1 MKKAL
6 LIMSLLAVGMVVGVP
21 QATAQEE
28 ITVTVTVPTLLSVT
42 LDTDS
47 WPIGDVTL
55 GQTVTSD
62 TIRATNNGNVAE
74 TFTIVSGN
82 SVIDPGPPPVQ
93 GWTCGAPA
101 GSETF
106 AMEAQG
112 GDLSSYTSIC
122 GTAQTLETPVAKDA
136 FVDFTLRFTAPSAT
150 AYVDTQHTITVTVTA
165 SAST

>member
-6 LIMSLLAVGMVVGVP
+6 LIASLLVVGMVVGVP
-21 QATAQEE
+21 QVAAQEDQ
-28 ITVTVTVPTLLSVT
+28 ITVTVTIPSVISVSLSP
-42 LDTDS
+42 DT
-47 WPIGDVTL
+47 WAIGNVAL

-106 AMEAQG
+106 APCCAR
-112 GDLSSYTSIC
+112 L
-122 GTAQTLETPVAKDA
+122 
-136 FVDFTLRFTAPSAT
+136 
-150 AYVDTQHTITVTVTA
+150 
-165 SAST
+165 